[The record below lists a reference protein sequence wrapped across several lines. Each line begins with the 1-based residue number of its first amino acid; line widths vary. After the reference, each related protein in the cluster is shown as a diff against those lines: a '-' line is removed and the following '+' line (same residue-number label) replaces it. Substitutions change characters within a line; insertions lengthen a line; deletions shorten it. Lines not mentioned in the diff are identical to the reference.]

1 MSAREGLL
9 GANPSR
15 APGRRLLAAAAAA
28 LALACAGPGGSAP
41 RTAAAPPLRAGV
53 SAGSRV
59 ALPAPTHPT
68 VAMRVLFL
76 AGSADDPPGKEGLTA
91 LTAAVMAEGG
101 TARLTAA
108 ELQRALY
115 PLAAELDAVTAK
127 ETTVFAGR
135 CPKEDLERFLP
146 ILEDVVRQPRF
157 DPAEIERLKRR
168 AIDAVAK
175 RLRTESDEEL
185 GKEALSLMLYGG
197 HPYGHFTGGTVQGLE
212 SITADDVRA
221 HWKRV
226 FTQARMSLGAAGAYE
241 GDLPARLARDLAGL
255 PAGAPR
261 PALPP
266 PTTRAPRFLLVEK
279 PSAPTAISMGL
290 TWDVRRGDPDF
301 PALVAAVSALGEH
314 RQGAAFRLFKEL
326 REVRGLN
333 YGDYAYPEHF
343 VQARGSA
350 LPAVNHPRTYQEFTV
365 WIRPVEPQ
373 HRLFALRAALYEVER
388 WVKEGL
394 SQEELDRVKRFLAG
408 YTLTFDQ
415 ADTRRL
421 GYALDDRFYGL
432 DKPWLATLRSR
443 LATLTL
449 DEVNAA
455 LKRHLD
461 PARLRVAV
469 ATHGAAE
476 LAAEIR
482 SGAPSPISYPVPK
495 QREVLAADQVIE
507 RFPLGVA
514 GAEDVKVVKVEELF
528 ER

>member
-1 MSAREGLL
+1 M
-9 GANPSR
+9 
-15 APGRRLLAAAAAA
+15 RRAAAA
-28 LALACAGPGGSAP
+28 LVALGALLAACAGPGGAAGT
-41 RTAAAPPLRAGV
+41 RTAGAPPLRAGV
-53 SAGSRV
+53 GAGSRV
-59 ALPAPTHPT
+59 GLPAPAHPT
-68 VAMRVLFL
+68 VAVRILFL
-76 AGSADDPPGKEGLTA
+76 AGSVDDPPGKEGLTA

-101 TARLTAA
+101 TAKLAAA
-108 ELQRALY
+108 ELARALY
-115 PLAAELDAVTAK
+115 PMAAELTAVTAK

-146 ILEDVVRQPRF
+146 ILEDVVRAPRF
-157 DPAEIERLKRR
+157 DPAELERLRRR

-175 RLRTESDEEL
+175 RLRSESDEEL
-185 GKEALSLMLYGG
+185 GKEALGLMLYRG
-197 HPYGHFTGGTVQGLE
+197 HPYGHFTGGTVQGLQA
-212 SITADDVRA
+212 ITADDVAA
-221 HWKRV
+221 HWRRV
-226 FTQARMSLGAAGAYE
+226 FTQARMSVGAAGGYQ

-261 PALPP
+261 PALAPP
-266 PTTRAPRFLLVEK
+266 VTRAPRFLLVEK
-279 PSAPTAISMGL
+279 PSAPTAISMGM

-301 PALVAAVSALGEH
+301 PALVVAVSALGEH

-343 VQARGSA
+343 VQAPGSA

-365 WIRPVEPQ
+365 WLRPVEPQ
-373 HRLFALRAALYEVER
+373 HRLFAVRAALYEVDR

-394 SQEELDRVKRFLAG
+394 GQEELDRVKRFLAG

-432 DKPWLATLRSR
+432 DQPWLATFRNR

-455 LKRHLD
+455 LRHHVD
-461 PARLRVAV
+461 PARLRIAV

-476 LAAEIR
+476 LQAELR

-495 QREVLAADQVIE
+495 PPAVLAADRVIE
-507 RFPLGVA
+507 RFPLGIA
-514 GAEDVKVVKVEELF
+514 GPDDVKVVKADELF
-528 ER
+528 EK